1 MKTDFSARPVYLRD
15 ENRIKAHFLICFLA
29 LMIYRFLVRKLN
41 YKYTCEE
48 LLDTLKAMNFAEIQE
63 QGFIPLYKREAIT
76 NDLHE
81 ACGFRTDYQFITK
94 SRMKTIQKK
103 SKRKEYLFLYPAERD
118 CIAGKIKIHKNI
130 CFWIAEGVWI
140 KRYPAGRSAYY
151 TRHPAGYLFFR
162 IWLTSFPKPTGY
174 PSAQRRCHPFL
185 WVASSD
191 SMFKV
196 SPFR

>member
-1 MKTDFSARPVYLRD
+1 MADRRMFPD
-15 ENRIKAHFLICFLA
+15 HENRLF
-29 LMIYRFLVRKLN
+29 YRFLVRKLN

-103 SKRKEYLFLYPAERD
+103 VKEKNKLPYFVMMRK
-118 CIAGKIKIHKNI
+118 IA
-130 CFWIAEGVWI
+130 
-140 KRYPAGRSAYY
+140 
-151 TRHPAGYLFFR
+151 T
-162 IWLTSFPKPTGY
+162 
-174 PSAQRRCHPFL
+174 AQ
-185 WVASSD
+185 
-191 SMFKV
+191 
-196 SPFR
+196 

>member
-1 MKTDFSARPVYLRD
+1 LFIGNKKC
-15 ENRIKAHFLICFLA
+15 RIYAACG
-29 LMIYRFLVRKLN
+29 VSQTPN

-103 SKRKEYLFLYPAERD
+103 SKRKE
-118 CIAGKIKIHKNI
+118 
-130 CFWIAEGVWI
+130 
-140 KRYPAGRSAYY
+140 
-151 TRHPAGYLFFR
+151 
-162 IWLTSFPKPTGY
+162 
-174 PSAQRRCHPFL
+174 
-185 WVASSD
+185 
-191 SMFKV
+191 
-196 SPFR
+196 

>member
-76 NDLHE
+76 NDLTLGQHGARKN
-81 ACGFRTDYQFITK
+81 AC
-94 SRMKTIQKK
+94 
-103 SKRKEYLFLYPAERD
+103 
-118 CIAGKIKIHKNI
+118 N
-130 CFWIAEGVWI
+130 
-140 KRYPAGRSAYY
+140 
-151 TRHPAGYLFFR
+151 
-162 IWLTSFPKPTGY
+162 TSPDP
-174 PSAQRRCHPFL
+174 QRL
-185 WVASSD
+185 
-191 SMFKV
+191 
-196 SPFR
+196 SPPR